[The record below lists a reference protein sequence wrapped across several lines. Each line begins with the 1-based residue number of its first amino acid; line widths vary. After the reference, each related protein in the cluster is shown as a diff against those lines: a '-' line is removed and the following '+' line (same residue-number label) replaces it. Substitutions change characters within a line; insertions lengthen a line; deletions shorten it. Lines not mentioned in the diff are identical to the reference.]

1 MVGVCIFCVL
11 KSHPK
16 STVRQMRKTEKRE
29 PTVMASQEVWE
40 AALVACILQISLSCF
55 SCGLLKNSFEGWCF
69 GGQKPK
75 TTQR

>member
-40 AALVACILQISLSCF
+40 AALGLASCR
-55 SCGLLKNSFEGWCF
+55 LV
-69 GGQKPK
+69 
-75 TTQR
+75 